1 MIFLIYNIADF
12 KNKQVVSMETGTVLG
27 FIGEL
32 EIDTKTGSVANMVIF
47 GRQKLFGVLGREED
61 INIPW
66 ENIEVIGEET
76 VLVKGPVTIRS
87 SKRKSL

>member
-1 MIFLIYNIADF
+1 
-12 KNKQVVSMETGTVLG
+12 METGTVLG